1 MSTQQTHPV
10 MTQWFKAIEER
21 NVEKAVSLLAP
32 DIQVA
37 PPFMKEGVEG
47 PAETLS
53 VFMAVEEVTEIWK
66 YGRQWVN
73 GNEIALEFF
82 TRIEGEDIHGID
94 IININDNGQIT
105 RFDICARP
113 QSSVQKMG
121 EAVKNHLKTVAK

>member
-10 MTQWFKAIEER
+10 MSQWFKAIEER
-21 NVEKAVSLLAP
+21 NIEKAVALLAP

-37 PPFMKEGVEG
+37 PPFMKEQVTG
-47 PAETLS
+47 PGETLS

-66 YGRQWVN
+66 YGRQWVS
-73 GNEIALEFF
+73 GNEVALEFF
-82 TRIEGEDIHGID
+82 TRIDGEDIQGID

-113 QSSVQKMG
+113 HSSVQKLG
-121 EAVKNHLKTVAK
+121 AAVKNHLKSMA